1 MDISIRLVS
10 HKANELW
17 AKYGYSSENELAFYC
32 GTGWRA
38 CVPWFICYENGVDD
52 MKLYDGG
59 WFVWQKDDE
68 RPVQVGDPL
77 NGDVEYKLVGDLP
90 NDAPAK
96 LSK

>member
-1 MDISIRLVS
+1 
-10 HKANELW
+10 
-17 AKYGYSSENELAFYC
+17 
-32 GTGWRA
+32 
-38 CVPWFICYENGVDD
+38 